1 MYLQIVLSKKTGK
14 KIFLV
19 GVLMVTDKS
28 SGARSGTIS
37 NRYGSTDPD
46 PYQNVTDLE
55 YCILHTRHTVQ

>member
-28 SGARSGTIS
+28 GAGSGCQ
-37 NRYGSTDPD
+37 RYGSTDPD
-46 PYQNVTDLE
+46 PYQNVTDPE
-55 YCILHTRHTVQ
+55 HCIYYIRDILK